1 MKRALLGMVGIL
13 LGATMALAQ
22 APERWFHIRVV
33 STDAKGEIVRVNVP
47 MSVAEQVLPA
57 IHAKDLNDGKVRIHG
72 KMSDVDVRALLDA
85 VAKSPDNEFVTVESK
100 DENVRVAKSGEY
112 LLVKVRDHK
121 VRAKDKEQ
129 GKPEQVDIKVP
140 ISVVKALLSNTE
152 SKDELNVLAALQALK
167 AYENLDLVTVTD
179 NDQTVRIWVDSRNT
193 TD

>member
-57 IHAKDLNDGKVRIHG
+57 IHAKGLNDGKVRIHG
-72 KMSDVDVRALLDA
+72 KVNDVDVRALLDA
-85 VAKSPDNEFVTVESK
+85 VAKSPDNEFVTVESR

-112 LLVKVRDHK
+112 LLVKVRDHQG
-121 VRAKDKEQ
+121 KDKE
-129 GKPEQVDIKVP
+129 KPEQVDVKVP

>member
-1 MKRALLGMVGIL
+1 MRRALLGMVGIL
-13 LGATMALAQ
+13 LGATMAWAQ
-22 APERWFHIRVV
+22 APERWLHIRVV

-57 IHAKDLNDGKVRIHG
+57 IHAKDLDDGKVRIRG
-72 KMSDVDVRALLDA
+72 KMNDVDVRALLDA
-85 VAKSPDNEFVTVESK
+85 VAKSPDNEFVTVESR

-121 VRAKDKEQ
+121 FKGKNEDKE
-129 GKPEQVDIKVP
+129 KPEQVDIKVP